1 MKTALTFVT
10 LSLVLFIAWCS
21 AKPKLLSD
29 KMHHMDVHMSSGR
42 HEKVVYEADEQKDV
56 EGKDVDITGG
66 KRGQLPSDNVPT
78 QYFISCATRLPL
90 FRQQSLPH
98 VMLVSDSLLSH
109 FILSQLP
116 GCDCRDDCVHSAFNA
131 PTSVAAAASTTTST
145 IAFFFPCL

>member
-66 KRGQLPSDNVPT
+66 KRGQLPSILHTIN
-78 QYFISCATRLPL
+78 
-90 FRQQSLPH
+90 SLPRRLNPHH
-98 VMLVSDSLLSH
+98 VQWPVSSAPHYDDST
-109 FILSQLP
+109 
-116 GCDCRDDCVHSAFNA
+116 R
-131 PTSVAAAASTTTST
+131 STEK
-145 IAFFFPCL
+145 